1 MTESNKT
8 ESPAK
13 IEATGVD
20 TVTFN
25 VEINGHKINLE
36 APADIMSADPDA
48 YIAYEERKFGVM
60 LKAILG
66 ERQWMQLRS
75 AGITTRQLMDEVF
88 AKYQEAAGLGE
99 AD

>member
-1 MTESNKT
+1 MAETKKT
-8 ESPAK
+8 TSPAK
-13 IEATGVD
+13 VEADGIE

-48 YIAYEERKFGVM
+48 YIAYEERKYGAM

-75 AGITTRQLMDEVF
+75 AGITTRQLMDDVMTG
-88 AKYQEAAGLGE
+88 YQEAAGLGE
-99 AD
+99 D

>member
-1 MTESNKT
+1 MTESKKT

-25 VEINGHKINLE
+25 VEVNGRKFNLE

-60 LKAILG
+60 LKMILG
-66 ERQWMQLRS
+66 ESQWMQLRG
-75 AGITTRQLMDEVF
+75 AGITTRQLIEDVF
-88 AKYQEAAGLGE
+88 TAYQEAAGLGE
-99 AD
+99 D

>member
-1 MTESNKT
+1 MAETKKT
-8 ESPAK
+8 TSPAK
-13 IEATGVD
+13 VEAEGVE

-25 VEINGHKINLE
+25 VEINGRTINLE
-36 APADIMSADPDA
+36 APADILSADPDA

-66 ERQWMQLRS
+66 EHQWMQLRS
-75 AGITTRQLMDEVF
+75 AGITTRILMDEVF